1 MEVCGIICLDLTTKT
16 IKILRV
22 YFSYNQRLKTQK
34 HFLKGISNV
43 QNVLNLWRMR
53 NITLEGKIIF
63 FKILSLFKLYI

>member
-1 MEVCGIICLDLTTKT
+1 MEVCGIICLDFTTKT
-16 IKILRV
+16 IKILGV
-22 YFSYNQRLKTQK
+22 HFFYNQRLKTQK